1 MRATQFRSMVTDVTP
16 GKPLPFATLMISE
29 IRVLSATGVLGSGFR
44 EETLKRAMALGPA
57 FIGADSGS
65 TDPGPYYLG
74 SGDNL
79 FSDSACKRDLRLM
92 LLAGRAAKIPVVV
105 GSACTGGSDAQ
116 LERLAGIAREIARED
131 MLSFKLATIAS
142 EQDKGYLKKKLRE
155 GKITPLANAPAFD
168 EAVIDRS
175 AHIVGMCGIE
185 PYVEALQ
192 NGAEVILA
200 GRSSDTSIF
209 AALPVMRGFNPATV
223 WHMAKI
229 LECGAACVVLR
240 KYPDCMFATV
250 TNDHFTVEPPNPEY
264 RCDPVSVASHNLY
277 ENATPYELVEPSGVL
292 NTFSAKYEAVSDRA
306 VRVSGS
312 TFKPAARYTIKLE
325 GVELAGFQSIIIG
338 AVRDPII
345 LRQLDTWLAGLVKAS
360 KDRIRAVF
368 GADVENQYRLDVRVF
383 GRNAAMGPLEP
394 ETGIGHEVG
403 LLFQMTAPSQA
414 LATSLMKSVGHM
426 AVHYPV
432 PEWSGLITS
441 IAFPYSPPEIAR
453 GPSYRFNMN
462 HVVAPASPLEMFRIQ
477 YENV

>member
-1 MRATQFRSMVTDVTP
+1 VPA
-16 GKPLPFATLMISE
+16 E
-29 IRVLSATGVLGSGFR
+29 IRVLSATGILGSGFR
-44 EETLKRAMALGPA
+44 EETLRRAMVLKPD

-74 SGDNL
+74 SGESQ
-79 FSDSACKRDLRLM
+79 FSDSACKRDLRLI
-92 LLAGRAAKIPVVV
+92 LLAARAAKIPAII
-105 GSACTGGSDAQ
+105 GSACTGGADGQ

-131 MLSFKLATIAS
+131 KLSFKLATIRS

-155 GKITPLANAPAFD
+155 GKIKPLANAPVLD

-185 PYVEALQ
+185 PYVEAFQ
-192 NGAEVILA
+192 NGADVILA

-209 AALPVMRGFNPATV
+209 AALPVMKGFSPATV

-250 TNDHFTVEPPNPEY
+250 TNDYFIVEPPNPEY

-277 ENATPYELVEPSGVL
+277 ENSTPYELVEPSGIL
-292 NTFSAKYEAVSDRA
+292 DTRHARYEAVSDRA

-312 TFKPAARYTIKLE
+312 TFRPAERYTIKLE
-325 GVELAGFQSIIIG
+325 GAELAGYQSIIVG

-345 LRQLDTWLAGLVKAS
+345 LRQFDSWLAGLVKAS

-368 GADVENQYRLDVRVF
+368 GPDVERQYRFDVRVF
-383 GRNAAMGPLEP
+383 GKNAAMGPLEP

-403 LLFQMTAPSQA
+403 LLFQMTAPTQE

-441 IAFPYSPPEIAR
+441 IAYPYSPAEIAR

-462 HVVAPASPLEMFRIQ
+462 HVVEPASPLEMFRIA
-477 YENV
+477 YEHV